1 MSLYFGL
8 VWVKVEDKYSREC
21 LMYCLDNLS
30 DERAMSLLYALGIR
44 DDYDVISDNLS
55 KTE

>member
-1 MSLYFGL
+1 
-8 VWVKVEDKYSREC
+8 
-21 LMYCLDNLS
+21 MYCLDNLS

-55 KTE
+55 KLNDPHADSNLAERR